1 MSDQARAN
9 LALSCWAPLGWTGS
23 KWGALLIA
31 GLRRPAAA
39 TMGGEPSQEPGQV
52 LSGALSSALSSALL
66 RTLRN
71 HGWSAFRPLQE
82 EAVTATCQRK
92 DVLLVLPTGALMV

>member
-1 MSDQARAN
+1 
-9 LALSCWAPLGWTGS
+9 
-23 KWGALLIA
+23 
-31 GLRRPAAA
+31 
-39 TMGGEPSQEPGQV
+39 MGGEPSQEPGQV